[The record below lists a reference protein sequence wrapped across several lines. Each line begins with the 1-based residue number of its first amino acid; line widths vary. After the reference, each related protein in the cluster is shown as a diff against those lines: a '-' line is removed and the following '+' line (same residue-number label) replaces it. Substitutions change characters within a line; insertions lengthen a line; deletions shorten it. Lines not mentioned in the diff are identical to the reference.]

1 MLGSRE
7 GRCGPWNAP
16 AEQAHFWA
24 EVWSSWG
31 GQAGSV
37 TVEVVFKTEMVE
49 VVFPQKQD
57 VPGDPVAEAPRGPV
71 SGGPWPF
78 LQLGPSILCH
88 VPSDWSPTDSD
99 GGPGVKPLHLLV
111 PPRVSWVTLGSC
123 FPSVNPSFPSVN
135 P

>member
-16 AEQAHFWA
+16 VEQAHFWA
-24 EVWSSWG
+24 EVRSSWG

-49 VVFPQKQD
+49 VVFPQKWG
-57 VPGDPVAEAPRGPV
+57 VPGVQWLRLHEARYLEV
-71 SGGPWPF
+71 
-78 LQLGPSILCH
+78 LGPFCSLDR
-88 VPSDWSPTDSD
+88 PSLATSRQIGVRHSD
-99 GGPGVKPLHLLV
+99 GRPGVKPLHLLV